1 MKKLFRALAVASAFV
16 GIAITHS
23 ANAAISDTTPYI
35 GITPANAAMELVPG
49 QTYTGSFQVTNPGEV
64 DFDYTISVMPYK
76 VYGQEVQGAIRKQEY
91 EQFFDIYDSH
101 TLITDWVS
109 FSSTKGHLEPHTAS
123 DYIFY
128 TITVPN
134 EIKVCG
140 QYAAIAATATPKGDS
155 QDSGVINVT
164 SAAMIVYAAIDNCET
179 GLAGNVRIIE
189 NNIPSF
195 LLAAPLTTTSL
206 VENYG
211 NVHVDAQYTL
221 QVYSFFTGEEIYSNE
236 ENPTTA
242 IIMPETNRFKAQ
254 TWENTPMLGIYKV
267 RQTIKVYDQE
277 SVEEKI
283 VIICPLWL
291 IVLVLFAIIM
301 TILWLRSR
309 AKSRKSNK

>member
-1 MKKLFRALAVASAFV
+1 MKKLFRAMAVVFAFV
-16 GIAITHS
+16 GTAIIFS
-23 ANAAISDTTPYI
+23 ANAGAYSDASPYI
-35 GITPANAAMELVPG
+35 GITPANAAMELIPG

-64 DFDYTISVMPYK
+64 DFDYTIHVMPYK
-76 VYGQEVQGAIRKQEY
+76 VFGEDYTPDYAT
-91 EQFFDIYDSH
+91 YDSH

-140 QYAAIAATATPKGDS
+140 QYAAIAATAAPKDANT
-155 QDSGVINVT
+155 DESGVINVT
-164 SAAMIVYAAIDNCET
+164 SAAMIVYAAIDNCEN

-189 NNIPSF
+189 NKIPSF
-195 LLAAPLTTTSL
+195 LLAPPLTTTSL

-211 NVHVDAQYTL
+211 NVHVDAKYTL

-254 TWENTPMLGIYKV
+254 TWENAPILGIYKV
-267 RQTIKVYDQE
+267 RQTIKIYDQE

-309 AKSRKSNK
+309 AKSRKSNNKKYE